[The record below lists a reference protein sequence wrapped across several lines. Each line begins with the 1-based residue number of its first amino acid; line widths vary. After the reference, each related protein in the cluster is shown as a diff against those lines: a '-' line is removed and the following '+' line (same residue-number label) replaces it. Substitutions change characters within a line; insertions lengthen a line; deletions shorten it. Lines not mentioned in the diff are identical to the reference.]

1 MAVDIISNFGVL
13 SVSWQLG
20 GTATDQ
26 ASSTNMAMPTLT
38 GQVPPLTILSKDRAS
53 GMPYGQL
60 ELEPTESLAEPF
72 SEWRE
77 EREDST

>member
-1 MAVDIISNFGVL
+1 
-13 SVSWQLG
+13 
-20 GTATDQ
+20 
-26 ASSTNMAMPTLT
+26 MAMPILT

-60 ELEPTESLAEPF
+60 ELESTESLAEPF